1 DLVLAWADD
10 DAEAIDDARIKTRW
24 PQSQRSQKVAGNLFL
39 VRGVEPPESKGIPG
53 PVAPPVA
60 QESPI
65 QLAEQMLT
73 TARRSRD
80 DRRITSTL
88 TDLGIVLTRQGNSPK
103 AVPLLE
109 EALALVRP
117 LGDRSLESDVLN
129 NLGMA
134 VLMARQ
140 PQRALELFQ
149 RGLENAR
156 SARDRFAEK
165 MALGY
170 MGMAYSAM

>member
-24 PQSQRSQKVAGNLFL
+24 PQSQGSQKIAGNLFL

-80 DRRITSTL
+80 DRRITSAV
-88 TDLGIVLTRQGNSPK
+88 TDLDGG
-103 AVPLLE
+103 LL
-109 EALALVRP
+109 RH
-117 LGDRSLESDVLN
+117 R
-129 NLGMA
+129 
-134 VLMARQ
+134 
-140 PQRALELFQ
+140 
-149 RGLENAR
+149 
-156 SARDRFAEK
+156 RDRK
-165 MALGY
+165 
-170 MGMAYSAM
+170 STR